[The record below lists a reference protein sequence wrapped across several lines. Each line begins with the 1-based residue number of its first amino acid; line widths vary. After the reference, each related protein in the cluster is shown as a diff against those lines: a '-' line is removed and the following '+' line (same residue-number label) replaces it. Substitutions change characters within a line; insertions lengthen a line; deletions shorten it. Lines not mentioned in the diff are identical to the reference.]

1 MDLGHSGDVVLER
14 GHLVNRLGRV
24 ESEELGNLGSVGGVL
39 VDTELEV
46 LGEGRV
52 ELVKVLLVLGN
63 LRKELKSLLDEVLLD
78 DLEDLVLLESLTRNV
93 EGKVLR
99 LGKMSVHV
107 FLLVNIN
114 KGMMILTSTTPTTKL
129 RYSGIKS
136 SLSSEMKTR
145 RT

>member
-1 MDLGHSGDVVLER
+1 M
-14 GHLVNRLGRV
+14 

-99 LGKMSVHV
+99 LGKMLVHV
-107 FLLVNIN
+107 FLFVNIN